1 MDRSFLEEIESKP
14 SVTSGT
20 IKSNT
25 GFYIGDCCYAL
36 DDETYEKWG
45 DVGYKDDIIKVGD
58 YENAEFIVAGTAYGD
73 GEYYDNYGNRYPVDA
88 GVISAIPYEIL
99 EKQETWK
106 KAAEKVASKK
116 SNVSNND
123 IAKELGGTFFFGDTC
138 DFDCTDGVFDIDV
151 DDTNISID
159 TYGYDEYDEEEY
171 DEDEY
176 SDEYEEEEEE
186 YEETEDD
193 EDENEFNQDFE

>member
-1 MDRSFLEEIESKP
+1 MDRSFLEEIESK
-14 SVTSGT
+14 SLVTSGT
-20 IKSNT
+20 IKSNI

-45 DVGYKDDIIKVGD
+45 DTRYKSGIIKVGD

-73 GEYYDNYGNRYPVDA
+73 GEYYDNYNNRYPVDA

-116 SNVSNND
+116 SIVSNND
-123 IAKELGGTFFFGDTC
+123 IAKELGGTFFSGNICEFNC
-138 DFDCTDGVFDIDV
+138 VDGVFDIDV

-176 SDEYEEEEEE
+176 EDEYSDEYEEDEE
-186 YEETEDD
+186 
-193 EDENEFNQDFE
+193 ENEFNQDFE

>member
-1 MDRSFLEEIESKP
+1 MDKSLLLKSL
-14 SVTSGT
+14 VTSGT
-20 IKSNT
+20 IKSNI

-36 DDETYEKWG
+36 DGKTYAKWG
-45 DVGYKDDIIKVGD
+45 DARYKNGIIKVGD
-58 YENAEFIVAGTAYGD
+58 YENAKFIVAHTAYGD
-73 GEYYDNYGNRYPVDA
+73 GVYYDNHNNRYPVDA

-116 SNVSNND
+116 SIVSNND
-123 IAKELGGTFFFGDTC
+123 IAKELGGTFFSGNTC
-138 DFDCTDGVFDIDV
+138 DFSNIDGLFDIDV
-151 DDTNISID
+151 DDTNISIE
-159 TYGYDEYDEEEY
+159 TSGYDEYDEEEY

-176 SDEYEEEEEE
+176 SDEYEE
-186 YEETEDD
+186 D